1 MRHQPQKRQGGTPQN
16 DHSPRRRSF
25 WRRLVDEP
33 VALFTAVLTLFTGI
47 LMLVGALQTWAFVAS
62 ERAFLTVGNFTL
74 TIAPDAPLAPVFLIK
89 NTGKSVGSIV
99 DFNIAFSKSLAPK
112 PNYAT
117 PLSGMYIGPILPGV
131 DNPQIYRPNNNAP
144 LWKLTQTEV
153 DEIKNGKQQLFIFG
167 FVSYSDDFW
176 LFGGKVTGCYL
187 LNPSTP
193 GLAFETCN
201 HACPVDT
208 QAYN

>member
-1 MRHQPQKRQGGTPQN
+1 MRHQPQKRQSAKPQN
-16 DHSPRRRSF
+16 DHAPPRRSF
-25 WRRLVDEP
+25 WRRLVDDP
-33 VALFTAVLTLFTGI
+33 ITLFTAVLTAFTGV
-47 LMLVGALQTWAFVAS
+47 LMMVGALQAWAFVVS

-74 TIAPDAPLAPVFLIK
+74 SIVPDAPLAAVFLVK
-89 NTGKSVGSIV
+89 NTGKSVGSVI

-112 PNYAT
+112 PDYAK

-144 LWKLTQTEV
+144 LWKLTQTEL
-153 DEIKNGKQQLFIFG
+153 DDIKSGKQQLFIFG
-167 FVSYSDDFW
+167 FLRYSDDFW
-176 LFGGKVTGCYL
+176 LFRDKVTGFCYL

-201 HACPVDT
+201 NP
-208 QAYN
+208 AYTYSR